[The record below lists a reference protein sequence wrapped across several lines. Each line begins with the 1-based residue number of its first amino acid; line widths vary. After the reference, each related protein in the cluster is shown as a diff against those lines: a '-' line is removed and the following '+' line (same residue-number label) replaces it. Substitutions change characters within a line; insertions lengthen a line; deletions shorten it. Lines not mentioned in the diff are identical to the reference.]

1 VEACCLSLGTSFSF
15 NETTTHIIGL
25 KSGVSLKVLDY
36 KVTPLKVCI
45 PDLNTCRRHAHD
57 F

>member
-15 NETTTHIIGL
+15 NETTTHIISL

-45 PDLNTCRRHAHD
+45 PVLNTCRRHAHD